1 MAMRI
6 RELAAQTGT
15 TTRTLRYYEA
25 QGLLPT
31 GRSAN
36 GYRVYDG
43 HHVRLVREIRSLQAV
58 GFSLEDVRPFV
69 ECLLA
74 GHESGDDCPAS
85 VDMYRRKLA
94 YLERHI
100 AELRDARDRLSER
113 LANLGDLAARRLPC
127 ANCCHLATKAT
138 PERGT
143 MSNAETTS
151 TVIEVTDDTFQDLVL
166 SSSLGKAVLVDFWA
180 QWCPPCH
187 MLSPVLEEIAAELSD
202 KLIVA
207 KVNVD
212 ENQVTAQRYGILAMP
227 TLSVFRNGEVI
238 SQVVGARPKR
248 RLLADLSLLLSPAF
262 PVRFCL
268 PWPAA
273 GRGPSSA
280 GRRCRSR
287 S

>member
-113 LANLGDLAARRLPC
+113 LANLGDLADASAPLC
-127 ANCCHLATKAT
+127 
-138 PERGT
+138 E
-143 MSNAETTS
+143 
-151 TVIEVTDDTFQDLVL
+151 
-166 SSSLGKAVLVDFWA
+166 
-180 QWCPPCH
+180 
-187 MLSPVLEEIAAELSD
+187 
-202 KLIVA
+202 
-207 KVNVD
+207 
-212 ENQVTAQRYGILAMP
+212 
-227 TLSVFRNGEVI
+227 
-238 SQVVGARPKR
+238 
-248 RLLADLSLLLSPAF
+248 LLSPGQENDIGK
-262 PVRFCL
+262 RNDE
-268 PWPAA
+268 
-273 GRGPSSA
+273 
-280 GRRCRSR
+280 
-287 S
+287 

>member
-1 MAMRI
+1 MALRI

-94 YLERHI
+94 YLDRHI
-100 AELRDARDRLSER
+100 AELRDVRDRLADR
-113 LANLGDLAARRLPC
+113 LAGLGDASAPLC
-127 ANCCHLATKAT
+127 
-138 PERGT
+138 E
-143 MSNAETTS
+143 
-151 TVIEVTDDTFQDLVL
+151 
-166 SSSLGKAVLVDFWA
+166 
-180 QWCPPCH
+180 
-187 MLSPVLEEIAAELSD
+187 
-202 KLIVA
+202 
-207 KVNVD
+207 
-212 ENQVTAQRYGILAMP
+212 
-227 TLSVFRNGEVI
+227 
-238 SQVVGARPKR
+238 
-248 RLLADLSLLLSPAF
+248 LLSPGLEGHIGNEE
-262 PVRFCL
+262 R
-268 PWPAA
+268 
-273 GRGPSSA
+273 
-280 GRRCRSR
+280 
-287 S
+287 

>member
-94 YLERHI
+94 YLDRHI
-100 AELRDARDRLSER
+100 AELRDVRDRLSER
-113 LANLGDLAARRLPC
+113 LAGL
-127 ANCCHLATKAT
+127 
-138 PERGT
+138 
-143 MSNAETTS
+143 
-151 TVIEVTDDTFQDLVL
+151 
-166 SSSLGKAVLVDFWA
+166 W
-180 QWCPPCH
+180 
-187 MLSPVLEEIAAELSD
+187 
-202 KLIVA
+202 
-207 KVNVD
+207 
-212 ENQVTAQRYGILAMP
+212 
-227 TLSVFRNGEVI
+227 
-238 SQVVGARPKR
+238 
-248 RLLADLSLLLSPAF
+248 
-262 PVRFCL
+262 
-268 PWPAA
+268 
-273 GRGPSSA
+273 
-280 GRRCRSR
+280 
-287 S
+287 

>member
-43 HHVRLVREIRSLQAV
+43 HHVRVVREIRSLQAV

-85 VDMYRRKLA
+85 VDAYRRKLA

-100 AELRDARDRLSER
+100 AELQDVRDRLAER
-113 LANLGDLAARRLPC
+113 LADLGGA
-127 ANCCHLATKAT
+127 
-138 PERGT
+138 
-143 MSNAETTS
+143 
-151 TVIEVTDDTFQDLVL
+151 
-166 SSSLGKAVLVDFWA
+166 
-180 QWCPPCH
+180 
-187 MLSPVLEEIAAELSD
+187 PVPLCE
-202 KLIVA
+202 
-207 KVNVD
+207 
-212 ENQVTAQRYGILAMP
+212 
-227 TLSVFRNGEVI
+227 
-238 SQVVGARPKR
+238 
-248 RLLADLSLLLSPAF
+248 LLSPG
-262 PVRFCL
+262 PESGIGK
-268 PWPAA
+268 A
-273 GRGPSSA
+273 GSNE
-280 GRRCRSR
+280 
-287 S
+287 

>member
-36 GYRVYDG
+36 GYRIYDG

-85 VDMYRRKLA
+85 VDAYRRKLA

-100 AELRDARDRLSER
+100 AELRDVRDRLSER
-113 LANLGDLAARRLPC
+113 LADLGGVPAPLC
-127 ANCCHLATKAT
+127 
-138 PERGT
+138 E
-143 MSNAETTS
+143 
-151 TVIEVTDDTFQDLVL
+151 
-166 SSSLGKAVLVDFWA
+166 
-180 QWCPPCH
+180 
-187 MLSPVLEEIAAELSD
+187 
-202 KLIVA
+202 
-207 KVNVD
+207 
-212 ENQVTAQRYGILAMP
+212 
-227 TLSVFRNGEVI
+227 
-238 SQVVGARPKR
+238 
-248 RLLADLSLLLSPAF
+248 LLSP
-262 PVRFCL
+262 
-268 PWPAA
+268 
-273 GRGPSSA
+273 GPESDI
-280 GRRCRSR
+280 GKRSNE
-287 S
+287 

>member
-36 GYRVYDG
+36 GYRIYDG

-85 VDMYRRKLA
+85 VDAYRRKLA

-100 AELRDARDRLSER
+100 AELQDVRDRISER
-113 LANLGDLAARRLPC
+113 LADLG
-127 ANCCHLATKAT
+127 
-138 PERGT
+138 
-143 MSNAETTS
+143 
-151 TVIEVTDDTFQDLVL
+151 
-166 SSSLGKAVLVDFWA
+166 
-180 QWCPPCH
+180 
-187 MLSPVLEEIAAELSD
+187 
-202 KLIVA
+202 
-207 KVNVD
+207 
-212 ENQVTAQRYGILAMP
+212 
-227 TLSVFRNGEVI
+227 
-238 SQVVGARPKR
+238 GASAP
-248 RLLADLSLLLSPAF
+248 LCELLSP
-262 PVRFCL
+262 
-268 PWPAA
+268 
-273 GRGPSSA
+273 GPES
-280 GRRCRSR
+280 GIGKRTLNE
-287 S
+287 